1 MNAPAITATPTIMQ
15 NAIERYSFALFIAIN
30 EIGWFDNIAN
40 VQKKQHWWRCCR
52 KLYLLFRLFFVLAV
66 GFCKA
71 GVIAALGVGRA
82 VVT

>member
-1 MNAPAITATPTIMQ
+1 MAMNAPAITATPTIMQ

-40 VQKKQHWWRCCR
+40 LQKKRCCR